1 MARSGRSGRTSTWFI
16 SGTPKPVLYLP
27 GSTTPEMATDV
38 PSMLVIAT
46 TAVPDH
52 LRGALSRWT
61 IEVVPGIFVGTVSA
75 RVREELWDAAAA
87 VVGDGAAVLIH
98 PAATEQGYEIR
109 TAGTRR
115 RTPRDFDG
123 LVL

>member
-1 MARSGRSGRTSTWFI
+1 M
-16 SGTPKPVLYLP
+16 
-27 GSTTPEMATDV
+27 

-61 IEVVPGIFVGTVSA
+61 SEIVPGIFVGSVFA
-75 RVREELWDAAAA
+75 RVRDQLWQA
-87 VVGDGAAVLIH
+87 VTDTVGDGAAVLVH
-98 PAATEQGYEIR
+98 PAPTEQGYAIR

-115 RTPRDFDG
+115 RVPADFDG
-123 LVL
+123 LTLIRMTATPKIKEVQNPS

>member
-1 MARSGRSGRTSTWFI
+1 M
-16 SGTPKPVLYLP
+16 
-27 GSTTPEMATDV
+27 

-115 RTPRDFDG
+115 RTPMDFDG
-123 LVL
+123 LVLMRMAAATHQPKTVNELQSPF

>member
-1 MARSGRSGRTSTWFI
+1 M
-16 SGTPKPVLYLP
+16 
-27 GSTTPEMATDV
+27 

-61 IEVVPGIFVGTVSA
+61 TEVVPGIFVGTVSA
-75 RVREELWDAAAA
+75 RVRDQLWDAVTE
-87 VVGDGAAVLIH
+87 VVGDGAAVLVH
-98 PAATEQGYEIR
+98 PAPTEQGYAIR

-115 RTPRDFDG
+115 RVPMDFDG
-123 LVL
+123 LTLMRMTAAPQRPGMIKRKQSQG

>member
-1 MARSGRSGRTSTWFI
+1 M
-16 SGTPKPVLYLP
+16 
-27 GSTTPEMATDV
+27 

-61 IEVVPGIFVGTVSA
+61 SEVVPGIFVGSVSA
-75 RVREELWDAAAA
+75 RVRDHLWQA
-87 VVGDGAAVLIH
+87 VTETVGNGAAVLVH
-98 PAATEQGYEIR
+98 PAPTEQGYAIR

-115 RTPRDFDG
+115 RVPIDFDG
-123 LVL
+123 LTLIRMTANPKVKNEQSSP

>member
-1 MARSGRSGRTSTWFI
+1 
-16 SGTPKPVLYLP
+16 
-27 GSTTPEMATDV
+27 
-38 PSMLVIAT
+38 MLVIAT

-75 RVREELWDAAAA
+75 RVRDELWKSVSD
-87 VVGDGAAVLIH
+87 VVGDGAAVLVH
-98 PAATEQGYEIR
+98 PAATEQGYTIR

-115 RTPRDFDG
+115 RAPMDFDG
-123 LVL
+123 LTLMRMAAEPKRPGLVKKLPSRY

>member
-1 MARSGRSGRTSTWFI
+1 M
-16 SGTPKPVLYLP
+16 
-27 GSTTPEMATDV
+27 

-61 IEVVPGIFVGTVSA
+61 TEVVPGIFVGTVSA
-75 RVREELWDAAAA
+75 RVRDQLWDSVQD

-98 PAATEQGYEIR
+98 PAPTEQGYTLR

-115 RTPRDFDG
+115 RVPMDFDG
-123 LVL
+123 LTLIRMTAPLARNSAKTRQSAY

>member
-1 MARSGRSGRTSTWFI
+1 M
-16 SGTPKPVLYLP
+16 
-27 GSTTPEMATDV
+27 

-61 IEVVPGIFVGTVSA
+61 SEVVPGIFVGSVSA
-75 RVREELWDAAAA
+75 RVRDHLWQA
-87 VVGDGAAVLIH
+87 VTETVGNGAAVLVH
-98 PAATEQGYEIR
+98 PAPTEQGYAIH

-115 RTPRDFDG
+115 RVPEDFDG
-123 LVL
+123 LTLIRMTAMTPVKDEQSPS

>member
-1 MARSGRSGRTSTWFI
+1 M
-16 SGTPKPVLYLP
+16 
-27 GSTTPEMATDV
+27 
-38 PSMLVIAT
+38 PSMLVLAT

-75 RVREELWDAAAA
+75 RVRDQLWDAVID
-87 VVGDGAAVLIH
+87 VVEDGAAVLVH
-98 PAATEQGYEIR
+98 PAPTEQGYQIR

-115 RTPRDFDG
+115 RVPMDFDG
-123 LVL
+123 LTLMRMTAAPAPSHQVKKMQGPG